1 MLKAMDSH
9 ATLLGALGQDVSS
22 TPELNKLF
30 LAIDDQILD
39 WVSRGF
45 STEKLETIGRVLA
58 HAAETFGS
66 AQKAERWL
74 RRPNPLLNGRPLDR
88 MEHDP
93 KAIDDELTRIDHGVY
108 V

>member
-9 ATLLGALGQDVSS
+9 VTLLGALGQDVSS
-22 TPELNKLF
+22 IPELNNLL
-30 LAIDDQILD
+30 LAIEDHILD
-39 WVSRGF
+39 WVNRGF
-45 STEKLETIGRVLA
+45 SAQKLETIGRVLA

-74 RRPNPLLNGRPLDR
+74 KRPNPLLDGRPLDR
-88 MEHDP
+88 MELDP
-93 KAIDDELTRIDHGVY
+93 KSIDDELTRIDHGVY

>member
-9 ATLLGALGQDVSS
+9 AALLGATGQDVSS
-22 TPELNKLF
+22 TPELNDLL

-39 WVSRGF
+39 WVNRGF
-45 STEKLETIGRVLA
+45 STDKLEKIGRVLA

-74 RRPNPLLNGRPLDR
+74 KRPNPLLDGRPLDR
-88 MEHDP
+88 IEYDA

>member
-1 MLKAMDSH
+1 MLKAMDSR
-9 ATLLGALGQDVSS
+9 ATLLGALGQDISLM
-22 TPELNKLF
+22 PELNTLF

-39 WVSRGF
+39 WVNCGF
-45 STEKLETIGRVLA
+45 STAKLETIGRVLA

-74 RRPNPLLNGRPLDR
+74 KRPNPLLDGRPLDR
-88 MEHDP
+88 IEHDP
-93 KAIDDELTRIDHGVY
+93 QAIDDELTRIDHGIY